1 MQARTP
7 EDLGSLVRE
16 HRLARAMTQAQLAQA
31 IGTSRQWVV
40 DLERG
45 KPTLALGLVLRAV
58 TAVGLSLR
66 VETGSSSAAPLD
78 PALAAIDLDAVLA
91 RARRPANVP
100 YATGSLA
107 TGARTTPRAAKA
119 PARSAKSSA
128 AASKPAASKPAASK
142 RTPTEPTKAPTKA
155 RVGKKSAAD
164 PADPVEK
171 SAADPADPV
180 EKSAADPAD
189 PAKEPR

>member
-16 HRLARAMTQAQLAQA
+16 HRLARAMTQAQLARA

-66 VETGSSSAAPLD
+66 VESISSSAAPLEAGSSSAAPLD

-107 TGARTTPRAAKA
+107 TGARTTPRPAKA
-119 PARSAKSSA
+119 PARSAKSSD
-128 AASKPAASKPAASK
+128 SASKPAASK
-142 RTPTEPTKAPTKA
+142 RTPTKAPTKA
-155 RVGKKSAAD
+155 RAGKKSAAD
-164 PADPVEK
+164 PADL
-171 SAADPADPV
+171 V

>member
-1 MQARTP
+1 MLARTP

-66 VETGSSSAAPLD
+66 VETGSSSAAPLESSSSAVSLD

-107 TGARTTPRAAKA
+107 TAARPTPRATKA
-119 PARSAKSSA
+119 PARSAKSA
-128 AASKPAASKPAASK
+128 AAASKPPASKPAASKPPASK
-142 RTPTEPTKAPTKA
+142 RTPTEPARAPTKA

-164 PADPVEK
+164 PADP
-171 SAADPADPV
+171 
-180 EKSAADPAD
+180 
-189 PAKEPR
+189 AKEPR

>member
-1 MQARTP
+1 MLARTP

-66 VETGSSSAAPLD
+66 VERRPSCSFTTAAPS
-78 PALAAIDLDAVLA
+78 
-91 RARRPANVP
+91 RAPSSNPPVERRC
-100 YATGSLA
+100 ATA
-107 TGARTTPRAAKA
+107 Y
-119 PARSAKSSA
+119 
-128 AASKPAASKPAASK
+128 AASS
-142 RTPTEPTKAPTKA
+142 
-155 RVGKKSAAD
+155 
-164 PADPVEK
+164 
-171 SAADPADPV
+171 
-180 EKSAADPAD
+180 
-189 PAKEPR
+189 